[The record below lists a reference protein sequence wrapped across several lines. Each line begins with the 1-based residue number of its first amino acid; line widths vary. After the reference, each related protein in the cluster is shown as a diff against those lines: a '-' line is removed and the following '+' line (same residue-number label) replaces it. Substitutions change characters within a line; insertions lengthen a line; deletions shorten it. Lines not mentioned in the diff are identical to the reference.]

1 MMTSCSV
8 QLRNEWPRFQEKI
21 LLHAQMQ
28 AAKNSDLRTLLSE
41 LTEDEFDEGEL
52 FDC

>member
-1 MMTSCSV
+1 MTLCSV